1 MSALQKKRQERPDF
15 LEHDPSCG
23 IKNSER
29 EADLEDM
36 SKTNLESSEIY
47 EKIIR
52 SCLNHLRTHDD
63 NFNYLTQKVA

>member
-1 MSALQKKRQERPDF
+1 MSTLQKKRLERPDF
-15 LEHDPSCG
+15 SEPDPSCG
-23 IKNSER
+23 ITNSGP
-29 EADLEDM
+29 EADLEDR
-36 SKTNLESSEIY
+36 SKPNLESSEIY